1 MSRLPVAP
9 PPLPDEALSSWIAR
23 IAARYDLSADALVR
37 HLLPN
42 EPSSDGVVHAIDD
55 KPFPQ
60 LEAAL
65 AEAAGQPGMDFA
77 AHRFPGLAAHPE
89 AAWSRGQPCWCPVCL
104 FEDVAAH
111 GEVHARQSW
120 GIGGYLLCV
129 IHGCLLVSE
138 CPRCFE
144 NISYGPVHGR
154 LRLWCGRCG
163 GVVDNTLEPGRVP
176 LWPFGLPQQSR
187 HCRSLSLSGEA
198 GPLLRRVQGALLSTF
213 TGKRV
218 RTPWSRQ
225 LEAGE
230 VTDTLRKLCFLMLG
244 PLWED
249 AARPSDAWDTAAGG
263 WTLPDAWTPGCLPPL
278 VAAPALLAVVVTFL
292 AGECGTRLTGVTWE
306 PRTLLLGESARID
319 GETLPWHLAAGDTV
333 LARGLFSAASEP
345 FTLLLGALGG
355 AGRSLAIQRE
365 TNRRRH
371 GLGGKARRLRLIER
385 AGAYDAR
392 AVDRFAYRRLV
403 PDALAPTRPQASRER
418 ALITALVF
426 SAIGADPD
434 DGGAV
439 HPDDG
444 GAVHRFGL
452 TGSRMESRYVRYW
465 ALRHADR
472 GADHL
477 AATLADALS
486 LARKQ
491 KRGLVL
497 PEWPPL
503 CAPVMPPRRPARTHG
518 RSPRA
523 ARPPLSAA

>member
-23 IAARYDLSADALVR
+23 VAARYDLSADALVR

-42 EPSSDGVVHAIDD
+42 APSSNGLARAIDD
-55 KPFPQ
+55 EPVPQ

-65 AEAAGQPGMDFA
+65 ATAAGQLGMDFA

-104 FEDVAAH
+104 FEDVAAR

-120 GIGGYLLCV
+120 GMGGYLLCV
-129 IHGCLLVSE
+129 IHGCFLVSE

-144 NISYGPVHGR
+144 TISYGPVRGR
-154 LRLWCGRCG
+154 LRLWCGQCG
-163 GVVDNTLEPGRVP
+163 NTVDSAPEPSRIP
-176 LWPFGLPQQSR
+176 LWPFELSRQSQ
-187 HCRSLSLSGEA
+187 HCRSVSLSAEA
-198 GPLLRRVQGALLSTF
+198 GPLLRRVQGTLFAVF

-218 RTPWSRQ
+218 RPPWSRQ
-225 LEAGE
+225 MKAGE

-249 AARPSDAWDTAAGG
+249 TARSSDAWDTDAGG

-278 VAAPALLAVVVTFL
+278 VAAPALLAAVTFL
-292 AGECGTRLTGVTWE
+292 AGECGTRLAGVTWE

-319 GETLPWHLAAGDTV
+319 GETLPWHLAAEDAA

-345 FTLLLGALGG
+345 FALLLGALSG
-355 AGRSLAIQRE
+355 AGRNLAVQRE

-371 GLGGKARRLRLIER
+371 GLGGKARRLRLTER
-385 AGAYDAR
+385 GGAYDAR
-392 AVDRFAYRRLV
+392 AADRFAYRRLV
-403 PDALAPTRPQASRER
+403 PDALAPIRPQVSRER

-426 SAIGADPD
+426 SAIGADPGD
-434 DGGAV
+434 AD
-439 HPDDG
+439 
-444 GAVHRFGL
+444 AVHRFGL
-452 TGSRMESRYVRYW
+452 TDSRMESRYVRYW
-465 ALRHADR
+465 VLRHADH
-472 GADHL
+472 GAAHL
-477 AATLADALS
+477 AAALADAIS

-503 CAPVMPPRRPARTHG
+503 CAPVRPRQRPARTRG
-518 RSPRA
+518 QSPRA
-523 ARPPLSAA
+523 ARLPPSAA